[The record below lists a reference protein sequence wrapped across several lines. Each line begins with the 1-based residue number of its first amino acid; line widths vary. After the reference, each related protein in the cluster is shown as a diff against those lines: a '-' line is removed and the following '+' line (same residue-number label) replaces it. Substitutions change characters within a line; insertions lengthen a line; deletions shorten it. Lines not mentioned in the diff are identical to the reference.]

1 MKPKSSSISSLPVD
15 ISKVPVRGNKPNPY
29 TVMIARVFLDFP
41 PESVSVSNASDRQLL
56 NPLSALRIAT
66 NHEER
71 LDHHSDIMVAG
82 LAVHHLPATHTL
94 RKIIWS
100 GFAYDSLSFKLAI
113 MSCELVSFWFW
124 SCKIAKVLRQCW
136 GFVDVTW
143 VGGHPC
149 WPHNCSNTAKVLFP
163 LFSYDTRHC
172 WCNAIAGGIPHISG
186 DLQPSLKTWS
196 QDTWTTESRC
206 GSCQGEQHLLGHLGQ
221 KILGDKLKYRDNI
234 VKANP
239 LRRDFELRC

>member
-1 MKPKSSSISSLPVD
+1 METSLTH
-15 ISKVPVRGNKPNPY
+15 

-100 GFAYDSLSFKLAI
+100 GVAYDSLSFKLAI
-113 MSCELVSFWFW
+113 MSCKLVSF
-124 SCKIAKVLRQCW
+124 
-136 GFVDVTW
+136 
-143 VGGHPC
+143 
-149 WPHNCSNTAKVLFP
+149 
-163 LFSYDTRHC
+163 
-172 WCNAIAGGIPHISG
+172 
-186 DLQPSLKTWS
+186 
-196 QDTWTTESRC
+196 
-206 GSCQGEQHLLGHLGQ
+206 
-221 KILGDKLKYRDNI
+221 
-234 VKANP
+234 
-239 LRRDFELRC
+239 

>member
-94 RKIIWS
+94 RKII
-100 GFAYDSLSFKLAI
+100 
-113 MSCELVSFWFW
+113 
-124 SCKIAKVLRQCW
+124 
-136 GFVDVTW
+136 
-143 VGGHPC
+143 
-149 WPHNCSNTAKVLFP
+149 
-163 LFSYDTRHC
+163 
-172 WCNAIAGGIPHISG
+172 
-186 DLQPSLKTWS
+186 
-196 QDTWTTESRC
+196 
-206 GSCQGEQHLLGHLGQ
+206 
-221 KILGDKLKYRDNI
+221 
-234 VKANP
+234 
-239 LRRDFELRC
+239 